1 MTLDIIVFMISIIVL
16 QMIIGHLWH
25 DIGLSYTRSILLMLF
40 PLGIGVFV
48 QQMIYFERQYPKW
61 DVPQHI
67 KIRLKYI
74 YIITFLEY
82 VLLYFTMF
90 TDIFR

>member
-1 MTLDIIVFMISIIVL
+1 MTLDITVFMISIIVL

-25 DIGLSYTRSILLMLF
+25 DIGLSYIRSILLMLF

-61 DVPQHI
+61 DVPTYKNKTKVYLYH
-67 KIRLKYI
+67 YI
-74 YIITFLEY
+74 FGICLAIFHY
-82 VLLYFTMF
+82 VY
-90 TDIFR
+90 

>member
-1 MTLDIIVFMISIIVL
+1 MTLDITVFMISIIVL

-25 DIGLSYTRSILLMLF
+25 DIGLSYIRSILLMLF

-67 KIRLKYI
+67 KNKTKVYLYHYI
-74 YIITFLEY
+74 FGICLAIFHY
-82 VLLYFTMF
+82 VY
-90 TDIFR
+90 